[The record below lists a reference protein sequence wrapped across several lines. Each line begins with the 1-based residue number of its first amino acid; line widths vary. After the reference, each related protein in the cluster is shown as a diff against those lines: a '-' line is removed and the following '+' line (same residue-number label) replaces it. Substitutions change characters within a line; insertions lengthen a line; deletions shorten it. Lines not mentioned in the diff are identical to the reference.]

1 MTVAY
6 NTVSQLIGRGLSGG
20 ATFLISIILA
30 HAYGARGFGDFT
42 IITTF
47 VAVFYLFADF
57 GLNAVFLQ
65 DDLKQSAAWQTLIAA
80 RILISIVSI
89 VLALSILSFL
99 PVGID
104 RGYTSV
110 IKLGI
115 ILYCPTIFLQAL
127 INSANAV
134 FQQKF
139 RYDLSTLAVVAGS
152 LVSLGLV
159 WLTTQLFLPG
169 VAVSAAVVAM
179 EAGLLVTAMLA
190 AYLAGK
196 YNSWIF
202 VYDWPKVRSFLIR
215 SLPLGLTLVFNVIYF
230 RADSFILTLPA
241 RWRKSD
247 YTDLL
252 INCLNLCW

>member
-1 MTVAY
+1 MPSDLLPTGSRKMTVAY

-115 ILYCPTIFLQAL
+115 ILYCPTIFSRRSS
-127 INSANAV
+127 IVPMPFFSRNSV
-134 FQQKF
+134 TICQPWQ
-139 RYDLSTLAVVAGS
+139 
-152 LVSLGLV
+152 
-159 WLTTQLFLPG
+159 WWPG
-169 VAVSAAVVAM
+169 HWFHW
-179 EAGLLVTAMLA
+179 GWC
-190 AYLAGK
+190 G
-196 YNSWIF
+196 
-202 VYDWPKVRSFLIR
+202 
-215 SLPLGLTLVFNVIYF
+215 
-230 RADSFILTLPA
+230 
-241 RWRKSD
+241 
-247 YTDLL
+247 
-252 INCLNLCW
+252 